1 MKNIYLLLLLVL
13 LGQGSLQARQL
24 YSIADGAWQD
34 ANTWNNQQVPA
45 TRHDTITIYHAVT
58 LHSDLKLDSCF
69 VHIKPTG
76 GFCGD
81 YKLTVERGSY
91 LLNDS
96 GYIGVY
102 EMHIMDT
109 VVNYGCL
116 DVGEEGI
123 MLSGGKLTVDQNV
136 GSTIVH
142 YGRQVCPFPCPSQI
156 DTTLHIQ
163 VDTVTKTVSFTF
175 VNQPGIYISFDYGDG
190 HREYNYTKPVQHI
203 YEGYGEFIITVIFYN
218 CCFKDTV
225 QRRVYFEPPPPP
237 CTEANSFNIYN
248 NPSQGLVWI
257 EKDFCLSEPIKIRV
271 FALTGQLVYE
281 DVLISTDNY
290 IKENINLQFLSSAF
304 YIVEA
309 ISSRATTR
317 KKICIVTDG

>member
-1 MKNIYLLLLLVL
+1 MH
-13 LGQGSLQARQL
+13 ARQL
-24 YSIADGAWQD
+24 YSIADGPWND
-34 ANTWNNQQVPA
+34 ANTWNNLQVPSPK
-45 TRHDTITIYHAVT
+45 HDTITIYHAIT
-58 LHSDLKLDSCF
+58 LQGDLVLDSCF

-102 EMHIMDT
+102 EMHIKDT

-136 GSTIVH
+136 GRTIVH
-142 YGRQVCPFPCPSQI
+142 YGRQVCPFPCPSVI
-156 DTTLHIQ
+156 DTTLLMQ
-163 VDTVTKTVSFTF
+163 VDTIKRTVNFSF
-175 VNQPGIYISFDYGDG
+175 VNQPGIYISFEYGDG
-190 HREYNYTKPVQHI
+190 DREYNYTKPVQHT
-203 YEGYGEFIITVIFYN
+203 YEEYSEFIITVIFYN

-225 QRRVYFEPPPPP
+225 QRSVYFEPPPPP

-248 NPSQGLVWI
+248 NPSLGRVWL
-257 EKDFCLSEPIKIRV
+257 EKDFCTDEKINIRV
-271 FALTGQLVYE
+271 YALTGQLVYE
-281 DVLISTDNY
+281 DAVASTDNQLKAS
-290 IKENINLQFLSSAF
+290 IDLHFLSSAF

-317 KKICIVTDG
+317 KKICVISDSN